1 MVTMK
6 DKESDEEFF
15 GKSDE
20 KWDWKHFKSTEG
32 FPISDKLLDWVIGQD
47 RAIRETKLCIDE
59 WIHKLKWLDEKKW
72 WKAFEIIEGERKEV
86 CLKLFGRKLHLF
98 SYKKRTFR
106 FSHKTQQREYLPA
119 GPFLALFGDAGTGKS
134 LIGRAM
140 SGYMTDIYK
149 QNGVGLFDVCA
160 WENKIMPSEPR
171 ISIHPT
177 PEGQVIV
184 KKAYKNESKRG
195 RKSKWGFKIMI
206 TLMIGIGVFI
216 LGYIAIKGT
225 FDWTNNVLWDIWSGT
240 HVQEYYEGNFFQY
253 VVEACI
259 MSNIQTVMAGIMSMS
274 MGGMLYI
281 FSRFMGGMGGN
292 KSKGIGGAENTKAPK
307 LLIDNSSGVAP
318 FVDAT
323 GHGSSQLFGSIAW
336 DPYQTGDLGTPEHQR
351 VSVGDVHRAHLGVLY
366 IDEIKNLTGAE
377 AITLLTVLEDG
388 QLPIALRSHSGM
400 SGDTAAMAVAT
411 EPVPCMAFL
420 IIAGNMDS
428 LCYINAALMD
438 RIRGYGKVVYMNNDM
453 ENNVENRRKYVQFIC
468 QEIRRFH
475 LLPFDRDACITI
487 IDEARKKSGYNNQL
501 VTKFRPM
508 ISIIKTASI
517 LAMNDGKIVV
527 SQEYVSNAIE
537 EHCKSVTMQ
546 QMETELKK
554 IMQYRYVNPEA
565 EPMVGHISGLG
576 ITFEDYEVIGMV
588 LPISAS
594 CKNRHSAKEIIVT
607 GVATSDDTWVQNS
620 IKKVSSFFSLPKDFT
635 VYIDFMQSIG
645 TDGPSAGVAMTL
657 VIKSVLENKK
667 IRQNVAVTGEINL
680 ASTEGTIIITPVGG
694 VHAKI
699 MAAQMMGFSKVC
711 VPKKNYDLNVNVKD
725 YKIEVVPCETL
736 SDYERECFV

>member
-1 MVTMK
+1 MK
-6 DKESDEEFF
+6 DTESDEEFF

-32 FPISDKLLDWVIGQD
+32 FKVSDKLLDWIIGQD

-59 WIHKLKWLDEKKW
+59 WIHKLKWLEAKQW
-72 WKAFEIIEGERKEV
+72 WKAFEIVEGERKEV
-86 CLKLFGRKLHLF
+86 YLKLFGKKLHLF
-98 SYKKRTFR
+98 NYKKRTFR
-106 FSHKTQQREYLPA
+106 FSSKSQKREYLPA

-134 LIGRAM
+134 LLGRAM
-140 SGYMTDIYK
+140 SGYMTDVYK
-149 QNGVGLFDVCA
+149 KNNIGLFDVCT
-160 WENKIMPSEPR
+160 WENRIMPSEPKV
-171 ISIHPT
+171 SIHPT
-177 PEGQVIV
+177 PEGKGIV
-184 KKAYKNESKRG
+184 KKAAKQEAKRG
-195 RKSKWGFKIMI
+195 RGLKLAFRLII

-225 FDWTNNVLWDIWSGT
+225 FDWMNNIVWDPWMGT
-240 HVQEYYEGNFFQY
+240 RVQEYYEGNFFQY

-259 MSNIQTVMAGIMSMS
+259 MVNIQTVMAGIMAMS
-274 MGGMLYI
+274 MGGMLYL
-281 FSRFMGGMGGN
+281 FSHFMGGMGGN

-318 FVDAT
+318 FIDAT

-351 VSVGDVHRAHLGVLY
+351 VSAGDVHRAHLGILY
-366 IDEIKNLTGAE
+366 IDEVKNLTGAE
-377 AITLLTVLEDG
+377 AVTLLTVLEDG

-400 SGDTAAMAVAT
+400 SGDTAAMSVAT
-411 EPVPCMAFL
+411 EPVPCMTFL

-428 LCYINAALMD
+428 LCFINMALMD

-453 ENNVENRRKYVQFIC
+453 ENTVENRRKYVQFIC
-468 QEIRRFH
+468 QEIQRFH
-475 LLPFDRDACITI
+475 LLPFSRDACVAI
-487 IDEARKKSGYNNQL
+487 IDEARKKSGYTNQL

-517 LAMNDGKIVV
+517 LAMKEGKTIV
-527 SQEYVSNAIE
+527 SREYVSNAID

-546 QMETELKK
+546 QMEAELKK
-554 IMQYRYVNPEA
+554 MTQFRYINPES
-565 EPMVGHISGLG
+565 EPMVGHISGLAVS
-576 ITFEDYEVIGMV
+576 FEDDEMIGMI

-594 CKNRHSAKEIIVT
+594 YKNKRSIKEMIVT

-620 IKKVSSFFSLPKDFT
+620 IKKVTSFFTLPKDHT

-657 VIKSVLENKK
+657 VVKSVLENKK
-667 IRQNVAVTGEINL
+667 IRQDVAVTGEINL
-680 ASTEGTIIITPVGG
+680 ASAEGKIIVTPVGG

-711 VPKKNYDLNVNVKD
+711 IPKKNYELNINPKD
-725 YKIEVVPCETL
+725 YKIKVIPCETL
-736 SDYERECFV
+736 DDYEREVFA

>member
-1 MVTMK
+1 MK
-6 DKESDEEFF
+6 DTESDEEFF

-32 FPISDKLLDWVIGQD
+32 FKVSDKLLDWIIGQD

-59 WIHKLKWLDEKKW
+59 WIHKLKWLEAKQW
-72 WKAFEIIEGERKEV
+72 WKAFEIVEGERKEV
-86 CLKLFGRKLHLF
+86 YLKLFGKKLHLF
-98 SYKKRTFR
+98 NYKKRTFR
-106 FSHKTQQREYLPA
+106 FSSKSQKREYLPA

-134 LIGRAM
+134 LLGRAM
-140 SGYMTDIYK
+140 SGYMTDVYK
-149 QNGVGLFDVCA
+149 KNNIGLFDVCT
-160 WENKIMPSEPR
+160 WENRIMPSEPKV
-171 ISIHPT
+171 SIHPT
-177 PEGQVIV
+177 PEGKGIV
-184 KKAYKNESKRG
+184 KKAAKQEAKRG
-195 RKSKWGFKIMI
+195 RGLKLAFRLII

-225 FDWTNNVLWDIWSGT
+225 FDWMNNIVWDPWMGT
-240 HVQEYYEGNFFQY
+240 RVQEYYEGNFFQY

-259 MSNIQTVMAGIMSMS
+259 MGNIQTVMAGIMAMS
-274 MGGMLYI
+274 MGGMLYL
-281 FSRFMGGMGGN
+281 FSHFMGGMGGN

-318 FVDAT
+318 FIDAT

-351 VSVGDVHRAHLGVLY
+351 VSAGDVHRAHLGILY
-366 IDEIKNLTGAE
+366 IDEVKNLTGAE
-377 AITLLTVLEDG
+377 AVTLLTVLEDG

-400 SGDTAAMAVAT
+400 SGDTAAMSVAT
-411 EPVPCMAFL
+411 EPVPCMTFL

-428 LCYINAALMD
+428 LCFINMALMD

-453 ENNVENRRKYVQFIC
+453 ENTVENRRKYVQFIC
-468 QEIRRFH
+468 QEIQRFH
-475 LLPFDRDACITI
+475 LLPFSRDACVAI
-487 IDEARKKSGYNNQL
+487 IDEARKKSGYTNQL

-517 LAMNDGKIVV
+517 LAMKEGKTIV
-527 SQEYVSNAIE
+527 SREYVSNAID

-546 QMETELKK
+546 QMEAELKK
-554 IMQYRYVNPEA
+554 MTQFRYINPES
-565 EPMVGHISGLG
+565 EPMVGHISGLAVS
-576 ITFEDYEVIGMV
+576 FEDDEMIGMI

-594 CKNRHSAKEIIVT
+594 YKNKRSIKEMIVT

-620 IKKVSSFFSLPKDFT
+620 IKKVTSFFTLPKDHT

-657 VIKSVLENKK
+657 VVKSVLENKK
-667 IRQNVAVTGEINL
+667 IRQDVAVTGEINL
-680 ASTEGTIIITPVGG
+680 ASAEGKIIVTPVGG

-711 VPKKNYDLNVNVKD
+711 IPKKNYELNINPKD
-725 YKIEVVPCETL
+725 YKIKVIPCETL
-736 SDYERECFV
+736 DDYEREVFA

>member
-6 DKESDEEFF
+6 DTESDEEFF

-32 FPISDKLLDWVIGQD
+32 FKVSDKLLDWIIGQD

-59 WIHKLKWLDEKKW
+59 WIHKLKWLEAKQW
-72 WKAFEIIEGERKEV
+72 WKAFEIVEGERKEV
-86 CLKLFGRKLHLF
+86 YLKLFGKKLHLF
-98 SYKKRTFR
+98 NYKKRTFR
-106 FSHKTQQREYLPA
+106 FSSKSQKREYLPA

-134 LIGRAM
+134 LLGRAM
-140 SGYMTDIYK
+140 SGYMTDVYK
-149 QNGVGLFDVCA
+149 KNNIGLFDVCT
-160 WENKIMPSEPR
+160 WENRIMPSEPKV
-171 ISIHPT
+171 SIHPT
-177 PEGQVIV
+177 PEGKGIV
-184 KKAYKNESKRG
+184 KKAAKQEAKRG
-195 RKSKWGFKIMI
+195 RGLKLAFRLII

-225 FDWTNNVLWDIWSGT
+225 FDWMNNIVWDPWMGT
-240 HVQEYYEGNFFQY
+240 RVQEYYEGNFFQY

-259 MSNIQTVMAGIMSMS
+259 MVNIQTVMAGIMAMS
-274 MGGMLYI
+274 MGGMLYL
-281 FSRFMGGMGGN
+281 FSHFMGGMGGN

-318 FVDAT
+318 FIDAT

-351 VSVGDVHRAHLGVLY
+351 VSAGDVHRAHLGILY
-366 IDEIKNLTGAE
+366 IDEVKNLTGAE
-377 AITLLTVLEDG
+377 AVTLLTVLEDG

-400 SGDTAAMAVAT
+400 SGDTAAMSVAT
-411 EPVPCMAFL
+411 EPVPCMTFL

-428 LCYINAALMD
+428 LCFINMALMD

-453 ENNVENRRKYVQFIC
+453 ENTVENRRKYVQFIC
-468 QEIRRFH
+468 QEIQRFH
-475 LLPFDRDACITI
+475 LLPFSRDACVAI
-487 IDEARKKSGYNNQL
+487 IDEARKKSGYTNQL

-517 LAMNDGKIVV
+517 LAMKEGKTIV
-527 SQEYVSNAIE
+527 SREYVSNAID

-546 QMETELKK
+546 QMEAELKK
-554 IMQYRYVNPEA
+554 MTQFRYINPES
-565 EPMVGHISGLG
+565 EPMVGHISGLAVS
-576 ITFEDYEVIGMV
+576 FEDDEMIGMI

-594 CKNRHSAKEIIVT
+594 YKNKRSIKEMIVT

-620 IKKVSSFFSLPKDFT
+620 IKKVTSFFTLPKDHT

-657 VIKSVLENKK
+657 VVKSVLENKK
-667 IRQNVAVTGEINL
+667 IRQDVAVTGEINL
-680 ASTEGTIIITPVGG
+680 ASAEGKIIVTPVGG

-711 VPKKNYDLNVNVKD
+711 IPKKNYELNINPKD
-725 YKIEVVPCETL
+725 YKIKVIPCETL
-736 SDYERECFV
+736 DDYEREVFA